1 MTYWGT
7 PINNILLISPE
18 GDVIKRIDKVHI
30 QCDKPFTKT
39 LDLESL
45 INKVG
50 SVPVLVCLVINW
62 HFFQTKFGC
71 RASTS
76 KVFTSNFMLK
86 LLLYMK

>member
-39 LDLESL
+39 LDVESL

-50 SVPVLVCLVINW
+50 TVSVLVCLV
-62 HFFQTKFGC
+62 FKLCFVAEFQLQKFSPAILC
-71 RASTS
+71 
-76 KVFTSNFMLK
+76 
-86 LLLYMK
+86 